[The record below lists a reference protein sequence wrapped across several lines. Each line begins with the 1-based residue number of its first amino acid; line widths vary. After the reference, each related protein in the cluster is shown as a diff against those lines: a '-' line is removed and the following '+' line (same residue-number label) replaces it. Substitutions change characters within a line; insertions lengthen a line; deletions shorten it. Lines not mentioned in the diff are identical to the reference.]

1 MGVRH
6 ALKVVLVDVDN
17 EVVAAWRSAFADTP
31 GVEIRQGSLLD
42 VDADAWVSPTNARG
56 LMDGGVDAVVKRH
69 LGAGIQV
76 RVQRAIK
83 NRFGGSLPVGSAV
96 CVPSGAAVPRFLIS
110 TPTMRES
117 SQNVSQTMNVALA
130 CAAAFQAVHLQNR
143 AKPGSIRSVAL
154 VGMGARTGQ
163 VPAQVC
169 ANLMWTGYTLF
180 HDHGFADYDELRAAV
195 LARLADIE
203 AAGPARRVRIDVGS
217 RLPFVPV
224 APESSLPSEGP
235 ASSAPPASSASEAS
249 SGPVGPLGADT
260 PAVQAAPATPVTP
273 SGTTTPGGHSPVND
287 THTPVAGEPVPTA
300 GDPLKLTELFAGGG
314 EPWLPLLR
322 PVIEARPDAA
332 GFIGPQRS
340 PEVVPVRELTFQ
352 ALKPHPPHKW
362 KVVAFG
368 QNPYPRAESATG
380 IAMFDNTFHDWQD
393 SRFGRVVSLRCLIK
407 AAAMWKYG
415 IVKKT
420 PIADVRALLKKE
432 DTVQPPEW
440 FQAMLTQGVLLLN
453 TSLTASADG
462 AVPTDRHTAFW
473 RPVAEQIVEE
483 ILRAKQDADEED
495 RGVVFAWWGAHARS
509 LKRVVQRLE
518 KKYPGVEVRHLDHA
532 NPAAQ
537 GDVFCEGDHF
547 AQVND
552 ALAAVGAGPVDWLPR
567 KGWEQAAAGA
577 GGTGGGEVAE
587 RMGAFIAST
596 MELHQLYLDRLTSVK
611 DEGLV
616 LPPVTGVFDT
626 PLMDFRQAVEPV
638 SRVLARLDPYIERSS
653 RFGETKA
660 AEGTG
665 AADTAGLSAD
675 AISAL
680 YLYTCESAFYREI
693 NAVLRSPDRERLVP
707 YLPYLRLL
715 FSAVSALPART
726 QPLWRGVAL
735 DLRSQYPLGRTVTW
749 WGVSSCTSEPG
760 VARAFL
766 GSRGKRTLFEVTP
779 ARAVGIRRFSA
790 FTGEEEYILAPGTQL
805 KVTEVKNERG
815 GLCTVR
821 LTELEGQGLV
831 S

>member
-1 MGVRH
+1 MGAERT
-6 ALKVVLVDVDN
+6 LKVVLVDVND

-31 GVEIRQGSLLD
+31 EVEIRQGSLLD
-42 VDADAWVSPTNARG
+42 VDVDAWVSPTNARG
-56 LMDGGVDAVVKRH
+56 RMDGGVDALVKRR

-76 RVQRAIK
+76 RVQRAIRE
-83 NRFGGSLPVGSAV
+83 RFGGSLPVGSAV
-96 CVPSGAAVPRFLIS
+96 CVPSGAAVPRYLIS

-117 SQNVSQTMNVALA
+117 SQNVSATMNVALA

-154 VGMGARTGQ
+154 VGLGARTGR
-163 VPAQVC
+163 VPATVC
-169 ANLMWTGYTLF
+169 ANLMWTGHTLF

-195 LARLADIE
+195 LGQLDDIE
-203 AAGPARRVRIDVGS
+203 GAGPAQRVRIN
-217 RLPFVPV
+217 VPAAGGAV
-224 APESSLPSEGP
+224 
-235 ASSAPPASSASEAS
+235 SA
-249 SGPVGPLGADT
+249 
-260 PAVQAAPATPVTP
+260 AAGV
-273 SGTTTPGGHSPVND
+273 S
-287 THTPVAGEPVPTA
+287 A
-300 GDPLKLTELFAGGG
+300 GDPLGLTELFAGGG
-314 EPWLPLLR
+314 EPWLPLLG
-322 PVIEARPDAA
+322 PVIEAQHGAA
-332 GFIGPQRS
+332 GFIGPKRS

-352 ALKPHPPHKW
+352 ALKPHPPQKW

-368 QNPYPRAESATG
+368 QNPYPRPESATG
-380 IAMFDNTFHDWQD
+380 IAMFDNTFGDWKD
-393 SRFGRVVSLRCLIK
+393 SQFGRVVSMRCLIK

-415 IVKKT
+415 IAKKT

-453 TSLTASADG
+453 ASLTASADG

-483 ILRAKQDADEED
+483 ILRAKQNGPEED

-537 GDVFCEGDHF
+537 GDIFCEGDHF
-547 AQVND
+547 ARVND
-552 ALAAVGAGPVDWLPR
+552 ALAAVGAEPVDWLPR
-567 KGWEQAAAGA
+567 KGWDQDAGGA
-577 GGTGGGEVAE
+577 GGAAGGGVSE

-596 MELHQLYLDRLTSVK
+596 MELHQLYLERLTSVK

-616 LPPVTGVFDT
+616 LPPITGVFDT
-626 PLMDFRQAVEPV
+626 PVMDFRKAVEPV
-638 SRVLARLDPYIERSS
+638 SRVLANLDRHIERSS
-653 RFGETKA
+653 RFAEAKVAEVAGA
-660 AEGTG
+660 AEG
-665 AADTAGLSAD
+665 AAGPSVEGLSAD

-715 FSAVSALPART
+715 FSAVAGLPART
-726 QPLWRGVAL
+726 EPLWRGVAL

-749 WGVSSCTSEPG
+749 WGVSSCTSELS

-766 GSRGKRTLFEVTP
+766 GSRGRRTLFEVTP

-790 FTGEEEYILAPGTQL
+790 FTGEEEYLLAPGTQL
-805 KVTEVKNERG
+805 KVTEVKAERG

>member
-1 MGVRH
+1 MSTTRWWRPGSPRSRTRRRSRSGGVPF
-6 ALKVVLVDVDN
+6 
-17 EVVAAWRSAFADTP
+17 WTWTST
-31 GVEIRQGSLLD
+31 
-42 VDADAWVSPTNARG
+42 RG
-56 LMDGGVDAVVKRH
+56 CPHQRAGPDGRRVDAVVKRH
-69 LGAGIQV
+69 LGAGVQV
-76 RVQRAIK
+76 RVQRAI
-83 NRFGGSLPVGSAV
+83 REGFGGSLPVGGAV
-96 CVPSGAAVPRFLIS
+96 CVPSGAAVPRYLIS
-110 TPTMRES
+110 APTMRQS
-117 SQNVSQTMNVALA
+117 AQDVSDTMNVALA
-130 CAAAFQAVHLQNR
+130 CAAAFQAVHLQNL

-154 VGMGARTGQ
+154 VGMGARTGR

-195 LARLADIE
+195 LGQLDDIE
-203 AAGPARRVRIDVGS
+203 GAGPGRRVRIK
-217 RLPFVPV
+217 VP
-224 APESSLPSEGP
+224 AQT
-235 ASSAPPASSASEAS
+235 PPAD
-249 SGPVGPLGADT
+249 PLGL
-260 PAVQAAPATPVTP
+260 AA
-273 SGTTTPGGHSPVND
+273 
-287 THTPVAGEPVPTA
+287 
-300 GDPLKLTELFAGGG
+300 LFEGGG

-322 PVIEARPDAA
+322 PVIEAQPGAG
-332 GFIGPQRS
+332 GFIGPKRS

-380 IAMFDNTFHDWQD
+380 IAMFDNTFHDWKD
-393 SRFGRVVSLRCLIK
+393 SQFGRVVSIRCLIK

-415 IVKKT
+415 IVRKT
-420 PIADVRALLKKE
+420 PIADVRALLGKE

-453 TSLTASADG
+453 ASLTASADG
-462 AVPTDRHTAFW
+462 AVPTEGHTSFW
-473 RPVAEQIVEE
+473 RPVVEQIVEE
-483 ILRAKQDADEED
+483 ILRAKQDAEEAD

-518 KKYPGVEVRHLDHA
+518 KKYPGVEVRHLDHV

-537 GDVFCEGDHF
+537 GDAFCEGDHF
-547 AQVND
+547 ARVND
-552 ALAAVGAGPVDWLPR
+552 ALAAVGAEPVDWLPSR
-567 KGWEQAAAGA
+567 GWDRHTTDAAGSA
-577 GGTGGGEVAE
+577 

-596 MELHQLYLDRLTSVK
+596 MELHQLYLERLTSVK

-616 LPPVTGVFDT
+616 LPPITGVFDT
-626 PLMDFRQAVEPV
+626 PVMDFRKAVEPV
-638 SRVLARLDPYIERSS
+638 RRVLANLDRHIERST
-653 RFGETKA
+653 RFAEAKA
-660 AEGTG
+660 AEADGTG
-665 AADTAGLSAD
+665 GLSAD

-715 FSAVSALPART
+715 FSAVAGLPARKR
-726 QPLWRGVAL
+726 PLWRGVAL

-749 WGVSSCTSEPG
+749 WGVSSCTSEQG
-760 VARAFL
+760 VARGFL
-766 GSRGKRTLFEVTP
+766 GSRGRRTLFEVTP

-790 FTGEEEYILAPGTQL
+790 FTGEEEYILTPGTQL
-805 KVTEVKNERG
+805 KVTEVTTERG

-821 LTELEGQGLV
+821 LTELEGRGLV